1 MIKKRLLA
9 GLLAVTLIWGCTGSA
24 ATVNAATDDTAA
36 YQLQESTDGKV
47 IVNADGMAVLEENA
61 GDVTDIDVADD
72 VKMAKADKNGF
83 VIEKGVLKKYT
94 GSGGDITIPDGV
106 KSIEKYAFWYS
117 FSVTSVTIPKSLES
131 MDGNVFLNCTKLKEI
146 KVSKNNQYFS
156 SENGILYDKKKKV
169 LLQCPRVMEGDIII
183 PETVVKIGDEAFFN
197 CHYLT
202 SISIPESVTSIG
214 KTAFNFCN
222 RLLNVTIPKNVTS
235 IGEGAFAGCQN
246 MTEIKVSEDNK
257 YFTSENGILYDKK
270 KKVLIQCPEAKSG
283 EIKIPKSVTDI
294 GGLAFYY
301 CQNLTSIIIPENVT
315 NIGRLAFLSCEGL
328 TSVTIPKGVASIGE
342 DIFEGCTGLTEIKV
356 SENNRYFTSE
366 NGVLYDK
373 KKKMLIQCPGAKEG
387 EFIIPESVTDIESRA
402 FESCEKL
409 ISVTI
414 PKGVTQIEEYT
425 FAWCSSLSNVT
436 IPKGVTS
443 IGHAAFYSCTS
454 LKNITIPKT
463 VTSIDQSAFDTSVD
477 LTIFCYKDSAAEK
490 YAKTYKFKYQYL
502 TDDSDSS
509 TDTENDQ
516 KLPAVGKTVTSGKD
530 SYKVTKQGTA
540 VAFVKTKSKSKTITI
555 PATVKV
561 GNTTYKVTSIAA
573 NALKGNKKLTK
584 VTIGK
589 NVTSIGKGAFQNC
602 TALTK
607 ITVPDKVTSIG
618 DLAFSGCKKMTTVTL
633 GKGLKK
639 IGKETFKGNS
649 KLSSITIK
657 STALKSVGKDALK
670 GIQSNAKIKVPAKK
684 LSAYKKLLK
693 NKGQGKK
700 VKITK

>member
-36 YQLQESTDGKV
+36 YLLQESTDGKV

-106 KSIEKYAFWYS
+106 KSIENYAFGNN
-117 FSVTSVTIPKSLES
+117 FNVTSVVIPKSLVS
-131 MDGNVFLNCTKLKEI
+131 MEGNVFSYCMSLKEI

-169 LLQCPRVMEGDIII
+169 LLQCPREMEGDIII
-183 PETVVKIGDEAFFN
+183 PETVVKIGDNAFFN
-197 CHYLT
+197 CYYLT

-214 KTAFNFCN
+214 KYAFHFCL
-222 RLLNVTIPKNVTS
+222 RLLNVTIPKNVKS
-235 IGEGAFAGCQN
+235 IGVGAFAGEARMSDIQ
-246 MTEIKVSEDNK
+246 VSEDNK

-270 KKVLIQCPEAKSG
+270 KKVLIQCPRAKSG
-283 EIKIPKSVTDI
+283 EIKIPESVTNI
-294 GGLAFYY
+294 GEEAFEY
-301 CQNLTSIIIPENVT
+301 CQNVTSIIIPESVT
-315 NIGRLAFLSCEGL
+315 NIGR
-328 TSVTIPKGVASIGE
+328 V
-342 DIFEGCTGLTEIKV
+342 
-356 SENNRYFTSE
+356 
-366 NGVLYDK
+366 
-373 KKKMLIQCPGAKEG
+373 
-387 EFIIPESVTDIESRA
+387 A
-402 FESCEKL
+402 FESCENL
-409 ISVTI
+409 TSVII
-414 PKGVTQIEEYT
+414 PQGVTQIEEST
-425 FAWCSSLSNVT
+425 FAGCSSLKSV
-436 IPKGVTS
+436 
-443 IGHAAFYSCTS
+443 
-454 LKNITIPKT
+454 TIPKT

-477 LTIFCYKDSAAEK
+477 LTIFCYKDSVAEK

-502 TDDSDSS
+502 TDESDSS
-509 TDTENDQ
+509 TDTENNQ
-516 KLPAVGKTVTSGKD
+516 KLPAVGKTVTSGKN

-555 PATVKV
+555 PATVKI

-633 GKGLKK
+633 GKGVKK

-684 LSAYKKLLK
+684 LSDYKKLLK

>member
-106 KSIEKYAFWYS
+106 KSIENYAFGNN
-117 FSVTSVTIPKSLES
+117 FNATSVVIPKSLVS
-131 MDGNVFLNCTKLKEI
+131 MEGNVFSYCMSLKEI

-169 LLQCPRVMEGDIII
+169 LLQCPREMEGDIII
-183 PETVVKIGDEAFFN
+183 PETVVKIGDNAFFN
-197 CHYLT
+197 CYYLT

-214 KTAFNFCN
+214 KYAFHFCL
-222 RLLNVTIPKNVTS
+222 RLLNATIPKNVKS
-235 IGEGAFAGCQN
+235 IGVGAFAGEARMSDIQ
-246 MTEIKVSEDNK
+246 VSEDNK

-270 KKVLIQCPEAKSG
+270 KKVLIQCPRAKSG
-283 EIKIPKSVTDI
+283 EIKIPESVTNI
-294 GGLAFYY
+294 GEEAFEY
-301 CQNLTSIIIPENVT
+301 CQNVTSIIIPESVT
-315 NIGRLAFLSCEGL
+315 NIGR
-328 TSVTIPKGVASIGE
+328 V
-342 DIFEGCTGLTEIKV
+342 
-356 SENNRYFTSE
+356 
-366 NGVLYDK
+366 
-373 KKKMLIQCPGAKEG
+373 
-387 EFIIPESVTDIESRA
+387 A
-402 FESCEKL
+402 FESCENL
-409 ISVTI
+409 TSVII
-414 PKGVTQIEEYT
+414 PQGVTQIEEST
-425 FAWCSSLSNVT
+425 FAGCSSLKSV
-436 IPKGVTS
+436 
-443 IGHAAFYSCTS
+443 
-454 LKNITIPKT
+454 TIPKT

-502 TDDSDSS
+502 TDESDSS
-509 TDTENDQ
+509 TDTENNQ

-555 PATVKV
+555 PATIKI

-633 GKGLKK
+633 GKGVKK

>member
-9 GLLAVTLIWGCTGSA
+9 GLLAVTLVWGCTGSA
-24 ATVNAATDDTAA
+24 ATVNAATDDIAA

-131 MDGNVFLNCTKLKEI
+131 MDGTVFLNCTKLKEI

-169 LLQCPRVMEGDIII
+169 LLQCPREMEGDIII
-183 PETVVKIGDEAFFN
+183 PETVVKIGDNAFFN
-197 CHYLT
+197 CYYLT

-214 KTAFNFCN
+214 KYAFHFCL
-222 RLLNVTIPKNVTS
+222 RLLNATIPKNVKS
-235 IGEGAFAGCQN
+235 IGVGAFAGEARMSDIQ
-246 MTEIKVSEDNK
+246 VSEDNK

-270 KKVLIQCPEAKSG
+270 KKVLIQCPRAKSG
-283 EIKIPKSVTDI
+283 EIKIPESVTNI
-294 GGLAFYY
+294 GEEAFEY
-301 CQNLTSIIIPENVT
+301 CQNVTSIIIPESVT
-315 NIGRLAFLSCEGL
+315 NIGR
-328 TSVTIPKGVASIGE
+328 V
-342 DIFEGCTGLTEIKV
+342 
-356 SENNRYFTSE
+356 
-366 NGVLYDK
+366 
-373 KKKMLIQCPGAKEG
+373 
-387 EFIIPESVTDIESRA
+387 A
-402 FESCEKL
+402 FESCENL
-409 ISVTI
+409 TSVII
-414 PKGVTQIEEYT
+414 PQGVTQIEEST
-425 FAWCSSLSNVT
+425 FSGCSSLSNVT

-454 LKNITIPKT
+454 LKNITIPET
-463 VTSIDQSAFDTSVD
+463 VTSIDQGAFDTSVD

-502 TDDSDSS
+502 TDESDSS

-516 KLPAVGKTVTSGKD
+516 KLPEVGKTVTSGKN

-555 PATVKV
+555 PATIKI

-618 DLAFSGCKKMTTVTL
+618 DLAFSGCKEMTTVTL
-633 GKGLKK
+633 GKGVKK

-657 STALKSVGKDALK
+657 STALKSVGKDAWK

>member
-106 KSIEKYAFWYS
+106 KSIENYAFGNN
-117 FSVTSVTIPKSLES
+117 FNVTSVVIPKSLVS
-131 MDGNVFLNCTKLKEI
+131 MEGNVFSYCMSLKEI

-169 LLQCPRVMEGDIII
+169 LLQCPREMEGDIII
-183 PETVVKIGDEAFFN
+183 PETVVKIGDNAFFN
-197 CHYLT
+197 CYYLT

-214 KTAFNFCN
+214 KYAFHFCL
-222 RLLNVTIPKNVTS
+222 RLLNATIPKNVKS
-235 IGEGAFAGCQN
+235 IGVGAFAGEARMSDIQ
-246 MTEIKVSEDNK
+246 VSEDNK

-270 KKVLIQCPEAKSG
+270 KKVLIQCPRAKSG
-283 EIKIPKSVTDI
+283 EIKIPESVTNI
-294 GGLAFYY
+294 GEEAFEY
-301 CQNLTSIIIPENVT
+301 CQNVTSIIIPESVT
-315 NIGRLAFLSCEGL
+315 NIGR
-328 TSVTIPKGVASIGE
+328 V
-342 DIFEGCTGLTEIKV
+342 
-356 SENNRYFTSE
+356 
-366 NGVLYDK
+366 
-373 KKKMLIQCPGAKEG
+373 
-387 EFIIPESVTDIESRA
+387 A
-402 FESCEKL
+402 FESCENL
-409 ISVTI
+409 TSVII
-414 PKGVTQIEEYT
+414 PQGVTQIEEST
-425 FAWCSSLSNVT
+425 FAGCSSLKSV
-436 IPKGVTS
+436 
-443 IGHAAFYSCTS
+443 
-454 LKNITIPKT
+454 TIPKT

-502 TDDSDSS
+502 TDESDSS
-509 TDTENDQ
+509 TDTENNQ

-555 PATVKV
+555 PATIKI

-633 GKGLKK
+633 GKGVKK

>member
-131 MDGNVFLNCTKLKEI
+131 MDGTVFLNCTKLKEI

-169 LLQCPRVMEGDIII
+169 LLQCPREMEGDIII
-183 PETVVKIGDEAFFN
+183 PETVVKIGDNAFFN
-197 CHYLT
+197 CYYLT

-214 KTAFNFCN
+214 KYAFHFCL
-222 RLLNVTIPKNVTS
+222 RLLNATIPKNVKS
-235 IGEGAFAGCQN
+235 IGVGAFAGEARMSDIQ
-246 MTEIKVSEDNK
+246 VSEDNK

-270 KKVLIQCPEAKSG
+270 KKVLIQCPRAKSG
-283 EIKIPKSVTDI
+283 EIKIPESVTNI
-294 GGLAFYY
+294 GEEAFEY
-301 CQNLTSIIIPENVT
+301 CQNVTSIIIPESVT
-315 NIGRLAFLSCEGL
+315 NIGR
-328 TSVTIPKGVASIGE
+328 V
-342 DIFEGCTGLTEIKV
+342 
-356 SENNRYFTSE
+356 
-366 NGVLYDK
+366 
-373 KKKMLIQCPGAKEG
+373 
-387 EFIIPESVTDIESRA
+387 A
-402 FESCEKL
+402 FESCENL
-409 ISVTI
+409 TSVII
-414 PKGVTQIEEYT
+414 PQGVTQIEEST
-425 FAWCSSLSNVT
+425 FAGCSSLKSV
-436 IPKGVTS
+436 
-443 IGHAAFYSCTS
+443 
-454 LKNITIPKT
+454 TIPKT

-502 TDDSDSS
+502 TDESDSS
-509 TDTENDQ
+509 TDTENNQ

-555 PATVKV
+555 PATIKI

-633 GKGLKK
+633 GKGVKK

>member
-106 KSIEKYAFWYS
+106 KSIENYAFGNN
-117 FSVTSVTIPKSLES
+117 FNVTSVVIPKSLVS
-131 MDGNVFLNCTKLKEI
+131 MEGNVFSYCMSLKEI

-169 LLQCPRVMEGDIII
+169 LLQCPREMEGDIII
-183 PETVVKIGDEAFFN
+183 PETVVKIGDNAFFN
-197 CHYLT
+197 CYYLT

-214 KTAFNFCN
+214 KYAFHFCL
-222 RLLNVTIPKNVTS
+222 RLLNATIPKNVKS
-235 IGEGAFAGCQN
+235 IGVGAFAGEARMSDIQ
-246 MTEIKVSEDNK
+246 VSEDNK

-270 KKVLIQCPEAKSG
+270 KKVLIQCPRAKSG
-283 EIKIPKSVTDI
+283 EIKIPESVTNI
-294 GGLAFYY
+294 GEEAFEY
-301 CQNLTSIIIPENVT
+301 CQNVTSIIIPESVT
-315 NIGRLAFLSCEGL
+315 NIGR
-328 TSVTIPKGVASIGE
+328 V
-342 DIFEGCTGLTEIKV
+342 
-356 SENNRYFTSE
+356 
-366 NGVLYDK
+366 
-373 KKKMLIQCPGAKEG
+373 
-387 EFIIPESVTDIESRA
+387 A
-402 FESCEKL
+402 FESCENL
-409 ISVTI
+409 TSVII
-414 PKGVTQIEEYT
+414 PQGVTQIEEST
-425 FAWCSSLSNVT
+425 FAGCSSLKSV
-436 IPKGVTS
+436 
-443 IGHAAFYSCTS
+443 
-454 LKNITIPKT
+454 TIPKT

-477 LTIFCYKDSAAEK
+477 LTIFCYKDSTAEK

-502 TDDSDSS
+502 TDESDSS
-509 TDTENDQ
+509 TDTENNQ

-555 PATVKV
+555 PATIKI

-633 GKGLKK
+633 GKGVKK

>member
-106 KSIEKYAFWYS
+106 KSIEKYAFWNN
-117 FSVTSVTIPKSLES
+117 FNVTSVVIPKSLVS
-131 MDGNVFLNCTKLKEI
+131 MEGNVFSYCMKLKEI

-169 LLQCPRVMEGDIII
+169 LLQCPREMEGDIII
-183 PETVVKIGDEAFFN
+183 PETVVKIGDKAFDN
-197 CHYLT
+197 CYYLT

-214 KTAFNFCN
+214 KYAFYFCL
-222 RLLNVTIPKNVTS
+222 RLLNATIPKNVKS
-235 IGEGAFAGCQN
+235 IGVGAFAGEQR
-246 MTEIKVSEDNK
+246 MSDIQVSEDNK

-270 KKVLIQCPEAKSG
+270 KKVLIQCPRAKSG
-283 EIKIPKSVTDI
+283 EIKIPESVTNI
-294 GGLAFYY
+294 GEEAFEY
-301 CQNLTSIIIPENVT
+301 CQNITSIIIPESVT
-315 NIGRLAFLSCEGL
+315 NIGRVAFKSCENL
-328 TSVTIPKGVASIGE
+328 TSV
-342 DIFEGCTGLTEIKV
+342 
-356 SENNRYFTSE
+356 
-366 NGVLYDK
+366 
-373 KKKMLIQCPGAKEG
+373 
-387 EFIIPESVTDIESRA
+387 IIPQ
-402 FESCEKL
+402 
-409 ISVTI
+409 
-414 PKGVTQIEEYT
+414 GVTQIEEST
-425 FAWCSSLSNVT
+425 FSGCSSLSNVT

-443 IGHAAFYSCTS
+443 ISNSAFYSCTS
-454 LKNITIPKT
+454 LKNITIPET
-463 VTSIDQSAFDTSVD
+463 VTSIDQGAFDTSVD

-502 TDDSDSS
+502 TDESDSS
-509 TDTENDQ
+509 TDTENNQ
-516 KLPAVGKTVTSGKD
+516 KLPAVGKTVTSGKN

-633 GKGLKK
+633 GKGVKK

>member
-106 KSIEKYAFWYS
+106 KSIENYAFGNN
-117 FSVTSVTIPKSLES
+117 FNVTSVVIPKSLVS
-131 MDGNVFLNCTKLKEI
+131 MEGNVFSYCMSLKEI

-169 LLQCPRVMEGDIII
+169 LLQCPREMEGDIII
-183 PETVVKIGDEAFFN
+183 PETVVKIGDNAFFN
-197 CHYLT
+197 CYYLT

-214 KTAFNFCN
+214 KYAFHFCL
-222 RLLNVTIPKNVTS
+222 RLLNATIPKNVKS
-235 IGEGAFAGCQN
+235 IGVGAFAGEARMSDIQ
-246 MTEIKVSEDNK
+246 VSEDNK

-270 KKVLIQCPEAKSG
+270 KKVLIQCPRAKSG
-283 EIKIPKSVTDI
+283 EIKIPESVTNI
-294 GGLAFYY
+294 GEEAFEY
-301 CQNLTSIIIPENVT
+301 CQNVTSIIIPESVT
-315 NIGRLAFLSCEGL
+315 NIGR
-328 TSVTIPKGVASIGE
+328 V
-342 DIFEGCTGLTEIKV
+342 
-356 SENNRYFTSE
+356 
-366 NGVLYDK
+366 
-373 KKKMLIQCPGAKEG
+373 
-387 EFIIPESVTDIESRA
+387 A
-402 FESCEKL
+402 FESCENL
-409 ISVTI
+409 TSVII
-414 PKGVTQIEEYT
+414 PQGVTQIEEST
-425 FAWCSSLSNVT
+425 FAGCSSLKSV
-436 IPKGVTS
+436 
-443 IGHAAFYSCTS
+443 
-454 LKNITIPKT
+454 TIPKT

-502 TDDSDSS
+502 TDESDSS
-509 TDTENDQ
+509 TDTENNQ
-516 KLPAVGKTVTSGKD
+516 KLPAVGKTVTSGKN

-540 VAFVKTKSKSKTITI
+540 VAFVKMKSKSKTITI
-555 PATVKV
+555 PATVKI

-633 GKGLKK
+633 GKGVKK

>member
-283 EIKIPKSVTDI
+283 EIKIPESVTNI
-294 GGLAFYY
+294 GEEAFEY
-301 CQNLTSIIIPENVT
+301 CQNITSIIIPESVT
-315 NIGRLAFLSCEGL
+315 NIGRVAFKSCENL
-328 TSVTIPKGVASIGE
+328 TSV
-342 DIFEGCTGLTEIKV
+342 
-356 SENNRYFTSE
+356 
-366 NGVLYDK
+366 
-373 KKKMLIQCPGAKEG
+373 
-387 EFIIPESVTDIESRA
+387 IIPQ
-402 FESCEKL
+402 
-409 ISVTI
+409 
-414 PKGVTQIEEYT
+414 GVTQIEEST
-425 FAWCSSLSNVT
+425 FSGCSSLSNVT

-443 IGHAAFYSCTS
+443 ISNSAFYSCTS
-454 LKNITIPKT
+454 LKNITIPET
-463 VTSIDQSAFDTSVD
+463 VTSIDQGAFDTSVD

-490 YAKTYKFKYQYL
+490 YAKTYKFKHQYL

-684 LSAYKKLLK
+684 LSAYRKLLK
-693 NKGQGKK
+693 NKG
-700 VKITK
+700 

>member
-1 MIKKRLLA
+1 MA

-106 KSIEKYAFWYS
+106 KSIENYAFGNN
-117 FSVTSVTIPKSLES
+117 FNVTSVVIPKSLVS
-131 MDGNVFLNCTKLKEI
+131 MEGNVFSYCMSLKEI

-169 LLQCPRVMEGDIII
+169 LLQCPREMEGDIII
-183 PETVVKIGDEAFFN
+183 PETVVKIGDNAFFN
-197 CHYLT
+197 CYYLT

-214 KTAFNFCN
+214 KYAFHFCL
-222 RLLNVTIPKNVTS
+222 RLLNATIPKNVKS
-235 IGEGAFAGCQN
+235 IGVGAFAGEARMSDIQ
-246 MTEIKVSEDNK
+246 VSEDNK

-270 KKVLIQCPEAKSG
+270 KKVLIQCPRAKSG
-283 EIKIPKSVTDI
+283 EIKIPESVTNI
-294 GGLAFYY
+294 GEEAFEY
-301 CQNLTSIIIPENVT
+301 CQNVTSIIIPESVT
-315 NIGRLAFLSCEGL
+315 NIGR
-328 TSVTIPKGVASIGE
+328 V
-342 DIFEGCTGLTEIKV
+342 
-356 SENNRYFTSE
+356 
-366 NGVLYDK
+366 
-373 KKKMLIQCPGAKEG
+373 
-387 EFIIPESVTDIESRA
+387 A
-402 FESCEKL
+402 FESCENL
-409 ISVTI
+409 TSVII
-414 PKGVTQIEEYT
+414 PQGVTQIEEST
-425 FAWCSSLSNVT
+425 FAGCSSLKSV
-436 IPKGVTS
+436 
-443 IGHAAFYSCTS
+443 
-454 LKNITIPKT
+454 TIPKT

-502 TDDSDSS
+502 TDESDSS
-509 TDTENDQ
+509 TDTENNQ

-555 PATVKV
+555 PATIKI

-633 GKGLKK
+633 GKGVKK

>member
-36 YQLQESTDGKV
+36 YLLQESTDGKV

-106 KSIEKYAFWYS
+106 KSIEKYAFWNN
-117 FSVTSVTIPKSLES
+117 FNVTSVVIPKSLVS
-131 MDGNVFLNCTKLKEI
+131 MEGNVFSYCMKLKEI

-169 LLQCPRVMEGDIII
+169 LLQCPREMEGDIII
-183 PETVVKIGDEAFFN
+183 PETVVKIGDKAFVN
-197 CHYLT
+197 CYYLT

-214 KTAFNFCN
+214 KYAFHFCL
-222 RLLNVTIPKNVTS
+222 RLLNVTIPKNVKS
-235 IGEGAFAGCQN
+235 IGVGAFAGEQR
-246 MTEIKVSEDNK
+246 MSDIQVSEDNK

-270 KKVLIQCPEAKSG
+270 KKVLIQCPRAKSG
-283 EIKIPKSVTDI
+283 EIKIPESVTNI
-294 GGLAFYY
+294 GEEAFEY
-301 CQNLTSIIIPENVT
+301 CQNVTSIIIPESVT
-315 NIGRLAFLSCEGL
+315 NIGR
-328 TSVTIPKGVASIGE
+328 V
-342 DIFEGCTGLTEIKV
+342 
-356 SENNRYFTSE
+356 
-366 NGVLYDK
+366 
-373 KKKMLIQCPGAKEG
+373 
-387 EFIIPESVTDIESRA
+387 A
-402 FESCEKL
+402 FESCENL
-409 ISVTI
+409 TSVII
-414 PKGVTQIEEYT
+414 PQGVTQIEEST
-425 FAWCSSLSNVT
+425 FSGCSSLSNVT

-443 IGHAAFYSCTS
+443 ISNSAFYSCTS
-454 LKNITIPKT
+454 LKNITIPET
-463 VTSIDQSAFDTSVD
+463 VTSIDQGAFDTSVD

-502 TDDSDSS
+502 TDESDSS
-509 TDTENDQ
+509 TDTENNQ
-516 KLPAVGKTVTSGKD
+516 KLPAVGKTVTSGKN

-555 PATVKV
+555 PATVKI

>member
-36 YQLQESTDGKV
+36 YLLQESTDGKV

-106 KSIEKYAFWYS
+106 KSIEKYAFWNN
-117 FSVTSVTIPKSLES
+117 FNVTSVVIPKSLVS
-131 MDGNVFLNCTKLKEI
+131 MEGNVFSYCMKLKEI

-169 LLQCPRVMEGDIII
+169 LLQCPREMEGDIII
-183 PETVVKIGDEAFFN
+183 PETVVKIGDNAFFN
-197 CHYLT
+197 CYYLT

-214 KTAFNFCN
+214 KYAFHFCL
-222 RLLNVTIPKNVTS
+222 RLLNATIPKNVKS
-235 IGEGAFAGCQN
+235 IGVGAFAGEARMSDIQ
-246 MTEIKVSEDNK
+246 VSEDNK

-270 KKVLIQCPEAKSG
+270 KKVLIQCPRAKSG
-283 EIKIPKSVTDI
+283 EIKIPESVTNI
-294 GGLAFYY
+294 GEEAFEY
-301 CQNLTSIIIPENVT
+301 CQNVTSIIIPESVT
-315 NIGRLAFLSCEGL
+315 NIGR
-328 TSVTIPKGVASIGE
+328 V
-342 DIFEGCTGLTEIKV
+342 
-356 SENNRYFTSE
+356 
-366 NGVLYDK
+366 
-373 KKKMLIQCPGAKEG
+373 
-387 EFIIPESVTDIESRA
+387 A
-402 FESCEKL
+402 FESCENL
-409 ISVTI
+409 TSVII
-414 PKGVTQIEEYT
+414 PQGVTQIEEST
-425 FAWCSSLSNVT
+425 FAGCSSLKSV
-436 IPKGVTS
+436 
-443 IGHAAFYSCTS
+443 
-454 LKNITIPKT
+454 TIPKT

-502 TDDSDSS
+502 TDESDSS
-509 TDTENDQ
+509 TDTENNQ

-555 PATVKV
+555 PATIKI

-633 GKGLKK
+633 GKGVKK